1 METKE
6 KLKEVL
12 NDLCDWIQKET
23 KKTSSNQAKSILPAV
38 VEATTHL
45 ADLILR
51 FYQ

>member
-6 KLKEVL
+6 
-12 NDLCDWIQKET
+12 T
-23 KKTSSNQAKSILPAV
+23 KKASSNQAESILPEV

>member
-23 KKTSSNQAKSILPAV
+23 KNASSRQVGSILPAV

-45 ADLILR
+45 ADLVLNSFR
-51 FYQ
+51 

>member
-23 KKTSSNQAKSILPAV
+23 KNASGSSRS
-38 VEATTHL
+38 
-45 ADLILR
+45 
-51 FYQ
+51 YYSSS

>member
-1 METKE
+1 MKIEE

-23 KKTSSNQAKSILPAV
+23 KKTSSSQAESILPEV

-45 ADLILR
+45 ADLVLHSFR
-51 FYQ
+51 

>member
-1 METKE
+1 MNTEE

-23 KKTSSNQAKSILPAV
+23 KEASSGQAESILPEV

-45 ADLILR
+45 ADLILHSFR
-51 FYQ
+51 

>member
-1 METKE
+1 MKIEE

-23 KKTSSNQAKSILPAV
+23 KKASSQAESILPAV

-45 ADLILR
+45 ADLVLHSFR
-51 FYQ
+51 

>member
-23 KKTSSNQAKSILPAV
+23 KKPPAIKPK
-38 VEATTHL
+38 A
-45 ADLILR
+45 
-51 FYQ
+51 FYQQ